1 MTLRSGVL
9 IPVSG
14 THAGPTN
21 GKHDRNFNENAD
33 NGGQC
38 GWRGGAEKCD
48 RNGYRQF
55 KEVAG
60 SDERA
65 RSRDIVPDLEPL
77 HERVGES
84 RVEIHLDQDWD
95 G

>member
-1 MTLRSGVL
+1 MTLRNCVL

-14 THAGPTN
+14 THAGPAN
-21 GKHDRNFNENAD
+21 GKHDGHFHENAD
-33 NGGQC
+33 DGSQSGG
-38 GWRGGAEKCD
+38 RGGTEECD

-60 SDERA
+60 SDERS
-65 RSRDIVPDLEPL
+65 RSGNIVPDLEPL

-84 RVEIHLDQDWD
+84 RVEIHLSLIHI
-95 G
+95 

>member
-14 THAGPTN
+14 THAGPAD
-21 GKHDRNFNENAD
+21 GKHDGHFDENAD

-60 SDERA
+60 SDERS
-65 RSRDIVPDLEPL
+65 RSGNIVPDLKSL

-84 RVEIHLDQDWD
+84 GVEIHLDHDRD